1 MFIRD
6 IFKEWD
12 SKTYAHRNFS
22 HLTSLRTFSVEEFKQ
37 VFKVSSILVKR
48 HPAGFLFFK
57 VARMEDWGLVYTKGI
72 PDNPV
77 ISLVCDFSF
86 NMFFLLHENGETP
99 TSVTIN
105 SPRYQKHLNRTKSSP
120 SYQTIR
126 EYNDYVIDSYMD
138 AFEGDSDA
146 YWNIE

>member
-1 MFIRD
+1 
-6 IFKEWD
+6 
-12 SKTYAHRNFS
+12 
-22 HLTSLRTFSVEEFKQ
+22 
-37 VFKVSSILVKR
+37 
-48 HPAGFLFFK
+48 
-57 VARMEDWGLVYTKGI
+57 
-72 PDNPV
+72 
-77 ISLVCDFSF
+77 
-86 NMFFLLHENGETP
+86 MFFLLHENGETP

-105 SPRYQKHLNRTKSSP
+105 STRYQKHLNRTKSSP